1 MDLTELYGPVIH
13 TYTRA
18 QAIADGALIDVTPTA
33 QEAGFT
39 HAVALTA
46 GAWADAV
53 AWTRDNDEY
62 QDESGRLWDVL
73 TMARITIRGVAT
85 PDTDRVEFRVLRIP
99 NTPRATRPRLT
110 SLVIHLGP
118 GDDGEP
124 VLTVMTPTE
133 D

>member
-1 MDLTELYGPVIH
+1 MDLTEIFGPVIH

-18 QAIADGALIDVTPTA
+18 QAIADGALIDVTDTGR
-33 QEAGFT
+33 EAGFI
-39 HAVALTA
+39 HPVALTTA
-46 GAWADAV
+46 AWAEAV

-62 QDESGRLWDVL
+62 QDEAGRLWDVL
-73 TMARITIRGVAT
+73 TMARVTIRRSGT
-85 PDTDRVEFRVLRIP
+85 QEQDRVEFRVLRIP

-110 SLVIHLGP
+110 SLVIHIGP
-118 GDDGEP
+118 GGAGEP